1 MGCDEGGGSGGWQ
14 SVSASAGSVIL
25 MLTELVVALPQFCRR
40 RHHWTGTTLIGEGT
54 GKQQESV
61 TSSYR
66 LIFFTVK
73 RACIP
78 RATHCLYWA
87 IASAGVNGRGL
98 GLVTLAQVKAV
109 CEGKQAEGQR
119 CVNIPPLAV
128 LAWGGQYARG
138 CSVGANVAA
147 GSGPAGS
154 TGL

>member
-1 MGCDEGGGSGGWQ
+1 
-14 SVSASAGSVIL
+14 
-25 MLTELVVALPQFCRR
+25 MLQLVA
-40 RHHWTGTTLIGEGT
+40 TLIGEGT

-109 CEGKQAEGQR
+109 CEGKQAEGQC
-119 CVNIPPLAV
+119 CVNITPLAV
-128 LAWGGQYARG
+128 LAEGGTVREGMQCWGKCGCWVWTCRLNWPVTSLGEVGGQG
-138 CSVGANVAA
+138 
-147 GSGPAGS
+147 
-154 TGL
+154 